1 MSLPHALLTSL
12 LERPC
17 SGLELARR
25 FDRSIGFFWPASHQQ
40 IYKELGKLESAGWV
54 ASTAAEGSRGRKRVY
69 EVLAAGGDELRRW
82 VSETEDPSPLR
93 DALMVRLRAEAV
105 LGPGA
110 GVVNDLRHRLDRHR
124 RQLALY
130 REIEQR
136 DFAGRE
142 LTRAEQLQ
150 YLVLQSGL
158 ATEAALAEFCERALG
173 VVGYVSTSPEKQNP

>member
-69 EVLAAGGDELRRW
+69 QVLPAGRGELKRW
-82 VSETEDPSPLR
+82 VGEVDDPAPLR

-105 LGPGA
+105 LGPEA
-110 GVVNDLRHRLDRHR
+110 GVVNDLRHRLERHR
-124 RQLALY
+124 RQLELY
-130 REIEQR
+130 REIEKR

-142 LTRAEQLQ
+142 LTRAEELQ

-158 ATEAALAEFCERALG
+158 VTEAALAEFCEKALALLG
-173 VVGYVSTSPEKQNP
+173 K

>member
-69 EVLAAGGDELRRW
+69 EVLPAGRVELKRW
-82 VSETEDPSPLR
+82 VGEVDDPAPLR

-105 LGPGA
+105 LGPEA
-110 GVVNDLRHRLDRHR
+110 GVVHDLRHRLERHR
-124 RQLALY
+124 RQLELY
-130 REIEQR
+130 REIEKR

-142 LTRAEQLQ
+142 LTRAEELQ

-158 ATEAALAEFCERALG
+158 ITEAALAEFCEKTLALLG
-173 VVGYVSTSPEKQNP
+173 K

>member
-17 SGLELARR
+17 SGLDLAHR

-40 IYKELGKLESAGWV
+40 IYKELGRLEQAGWV
-54 ASTAAEGSRGRKRVY
+54 DSIAAEGARGRKRVY
-69 EVLAAGGDELRRW
+69 QVLPAGRKELRRW
-82 VSETEDPSPLR
+82 VSEAEDPTPLR

-105 LGPGA
+105 LGPSS

-130 REIEQR
+130 EQIEQR
-136 DFAGRE
+136 DFASGN
-142 LTRAEQLQ
+142 LSRAEQLQ

-158 ATEAALAEFCERALG
+158 MTEASQIELCERALALLQEWHE
-173 VVGYVSTSPEKQNP
+173 TEALTA

>member
-69 EVLAAGGDELRRW
+69 QVLPAGRGELKRW
-82 VSETEDPSPLR
+82 VGETDDPAPLR

-110 GVVNDLRHRLDRHR
+110 GVVNDLRHRLERHR
-124 RQLALY
+124 RQLELY
-130 REIEQR
+130 REIEKR
-136 DFAGRE
+136 DFADRE
-142 LTRAEQLQ
+142 LTRAEELQ

-158 ATEAALAEFCERALG
+158 ANEAALAEFCEKALALLG
-173 VVGYVSTSPEKQNP
+173 K

>member
-17 SGLELARR
+17 SGLDLARR

-40 IYKELGKLESAGWV
+40 IYKELGKLEAAGWV
-54 ASTAAEGSRGRKRVY
+54 TAVAEEGARGRKKVY
-69 EVLAAGGDELRRW
+69 EVLPAGSAELKRW
-82 VSETEDPSPLR
+82 VGEAEDPAPLR

-110 GVVNDLRHRLDRHR
+110 GVVNDLRHRLEKHR
-124 RQLALY
+124 KQLALY

-158 ATEAALAEFCERALG
+158 VTEQAQVEFCERALG
-173 VVGYVSTSPEKQNP
+173 LLGDRHL

>member
-40 IYKELGKLESAGWV
+40 IYKELGRLEQAGWV
-54 ASTAAEGSRGRKRVY
+54 DATAETGARGRKKRYRV
-69 EVLAAGGDELRRW
+69 LPAGKTELQRW
-82 VSETEDPSPLR
+82 VCEAENGAPLR

-105 LGPGA
+105 LGPT
-110 GVVNDLRHRLDRHR
+110 GVVNDLRHRLAQHR
-124 RQLALY
+124 AQLALY
-130 REIEQR
+130 RQIEQR
-136 DFAGRE
+136 DFAGRT
-142 LTRAEQLQ
+142 LSRAAQLQ

-158 ATEAALAEFCERALG
+158 LTEETQISFCERALALLAAADDE
-173 VVGYVSTSPEKQNP
+173 SAQA

>member
-54 ASTAAEGSRGRKRVY
+54 SSTLAEGGRGRKRVY
-69 EVLAAGGDELRRW
+69 EVLPAGGDELHRW
-82 VSETEDPSPLR
+82 VGEAEDPAPLR
-93 DALMVRLRAEAV
+93 DALMVRLRAAAV
-105 LGPGA
+105 LGPEA
-110 GVVNDLRHRLDRHR
+110 GVVNDLRHRLERHK
-124 RQLALY
+124 RQLGLY
-130 REIEQR
+130 REIERR
-136 DFAGRE
+136 DFADRE
-142 LTRAEQLQ
+142 LTRAEELQ

-158 ATEAALAEFCERALG
+158 VTEQAQAEFCEKALG
-173 VVGYVSTSPEKQNP
+173 LLGK

>member
-69 EVLAAGGDELRRW
+69 QVLPAGRVELKRW
-82 VSETEDPSPLR
+82 VGETDDPAPLR

-110 GVVNDLRHRLDRHR
+110 GVVNDLRHRLERHR

-130 REIEQR
+130 REIEKR

-142 LTRAEQLQ
+142 LTRAEELQ

-158 ATEAALAEFCERALG
+158 ATEAALAEFCEKALALLG
-173 VVGYVSTSPEKQNP
+173 K

>member
-69 EVLAAGGDELRRW
+69 EVLPAGGDELRRW
-82 VSETEDPSPLR
+82 VGEVDDPTPLR

-105 LGPGA
+105 LGPEA
-110 GVVNDLRHRLDRHR
+110 GVVNDLRHRLERHR
-124 RQLALY
+124 QQLVLY
-130 REIEQR
+130 RQIEQR
-136 DFAGRE
+136 DFADRA

-158 ATEAALAEFCERALG
+158 ALEAAQAEFCEKALG
-173 VVGYVSTSPEKQNP
+173 LLEK

>member
-17 SGLELARR
+17 SGLDLARR
-25 FDRSIGFFWPASHQQ
+25 FDRSIGYFWPASHQQ
-40 IYKELGKLESAGWV
+40 IYKELGKLEAAGWV
-54 ASTAAEGSRGRKRVY
+54 TAAAEEGARGRKKVY
-69 EVLAAGGDELRRW
+69 EVLPAGAAELKRW
-82 VSETEDPSPLR
+82 VAEAEDPAPLR

-110 GVVNDLRHRLDRHR
+110 GAVNDLRHRLERHR
-124 RQLALY
+124 RQLAVY

-136 DFAGRE
+136 DFAGRA

-158 ATEAALAEFCERALG
+158 GAEQAQMEFCERVLG
-173 VVGYVSTSPEKQNP
+173 LVAD

>member
-17 SGLELARR
+17 SGLDLARR

-40 IYKELGKLESAGWV
+40 IYKELGRLEAAGWV
-54 ASTAAEGSRGRKRVY
+54 TAVAEEGARGRKKVY
-69 EVLAAGGDELRRW
+69 EVLAAGSAELKRW
-82 VSETEDPSPLR
+82 VGETEDPAPLR

-110 GVVNDLRHRLDRHR
+110 GVVNDLRHRLENHR
-124 RQLALY
+124 RQLAVY

-142 LTRAEQLQ
+142 LTWTQKLQ

-158 ATEAALAEFCERALG
+158 GAEAGQVEFCERVLG
-173 VVGYVSTSPEKQNP
+173 LLEK

>member
-17 SGLELARR
+17 SGLDLARR

-40 IYKELGKLESAGWV
+40 IYKELGRLEQAGWV
-54 ASTAAEGSRGRKRVY
+54 ASTAAEGARGRKKIY
-69 EVLAAGGDELRRW
+69 QVLPTGRDELRRW
-82 VSETEDPSPLR
+82 TGTAEDPPPLR
-93 DALMVRLRAEAV
+93 DALLVRLRAEAV
-105 LGPGA
+105 LGPA
-110 GVVNDLRHRLDRHR
+110 GVAGDLRHRLERHR

-136 DFAGRE
+136 DFSGRE
-142 LTRAEQLQ
+142 LSRAERLQ

-158 ATEAALAEFCERALG
+158 ATEAQQATLCEQALALLSA
-173 VVGYVSTSPEKQNP
+173 PEPD

>member
-17 SGLELARR
+17 SGLDLARR

-40 IYKELGKLESAGWV
+40 IYKELGKLEAAGWV
-54 ASTAAEGSRGRKRVY
+54 TAAAEEGARGRKKVY
-69 EVLAAGGDELRRW
+69 EVLPAGSAELKRW
-82 VSETEDPSPLR
+82 VGEAEDPAPLR

-110 GVVNDLRHRLDRHR
+110 GVVNDLRHRLEKHR
-124 RQLALY
+124 MQLALY

-158 ATEAALAEFCERALG
+158 VTEQAQVEFCERALG
-173 VVGYVSTSPEKQNP
+173 LLGDGHL

>member
-12 LERPC
+12 LEHPC

-54 ASTAAEGSRGRKRVY
+54 ASTAAEGSRGRKRVH
-69 EVLAAGGDELRRW
+69 EVLPAGGDELRRW
-82 VSETEDPSPLR
+82 VAEADDPTPLR

-110 GVVNDLRHRLDRHR
+110 GVVNDLRHRLERHR

-130 REIEQR
+130 REIETR
-136 DFAGRE
+136 DFVART
-142 LTRAEQLQ
+142 LTRAEELQ

-158 ATEAALAEFCERALG
+158 VTEATQVEFCEKALALLG
-173 VVGYVSTSPEKQNP
+173 GIKVPRDC

>member
-17 SGLELARR
+17 SGLDLARR
-25 FDRSIGFFWPASHQQ
+25 FSRSIGFFWPASHQQ
-40 IYKELGKLESAGWV
+40 IYKELGKLESEGWV
-54 ASTAAEGSRGRKRVY
+54 TATAEEGARGRKKVY
-69 EVLAAGGDELRRW
+69 EVLPAGRTELNRW
-82 VSETEDPSPLR
+82 VGEAEDPAPLR

-110 GVVNDLRHRLDRHR
+110 GVVNDLRHRQEKHR
-124 RQLALY
+124 RQLAMY
-130 REIEQR
+130 QEIEQR

-150 YLVLQSGL
+150 YLVLHSGL
-158 ATEAALAEFCERALG
+158 VMEASQADFCAKALELLRLDRDMA
-173 VVGYVSTSPEKQNP
+173 KQLI

>member
-40 IYKELGKLESAGWV
+40 IYKELGKLEAAGWV

-69 EVLAAGGDELRRW
+69 EVLAAGSAALKHW
-82 VSETEDPSPLR
+82 VGEAEDPAPLR

-110 GVVNDLRHRLDRHR
+110 GVVNDLRHRLEKHR

-136 DFAGRE
+136 DFADRE
-142 LTRAEQLQ
+142 LTRAEELQ

-158 ATEAALAEFCERALG
+158 ATEAALAEFCEKALALL
-173 VVGYVSTSPEKQNP
+173 EK

>member
-17 SGLELARR
+17 SGLDLARR

-40 IYKELGKLESAGWV
+40 IYKELGKLEAAGWV
-54 ASTAAEGSRGRKRVY
+54 TAVAEEGARGRKKVY
-69 EVLAAGGDELRRW
+69 EVLPAGSAELKRW
-82 VSETEDPSPLR
+82 VGEAEDPAPLR

-110 GVVNDLRHRLDRHR
+110 GVMNDLRHRLERHR
-124 RQLALY
+124 QQLALY

-136 DFAGRE
+136 DFAGKA
-142 LTRAEQLQ
+142 LTRTEELQ

-158 ATEAALAEFCERALG
+158 ALEATQAEFCEKAL
-173 VVGYVSTSPEKQNP
+173 VLLSQ